1 MLESPISQILN
12 RICEVYLQFL
22 SVMNH
27 ISSDI
32 LIGLGCNQAVVYKM
46 WCFIREATKLHV
58 KMIVGVES
66 SPVNI
71 LSLFCQM
78 MLYMLV

>member
-12 RICEVYLQFL
+12 HICEVYLLFL
-22 SVMNH
+22 SIMSN

-32 LIGLGCNQAVVYKM
+32 LIGLGCNQVVVYKI
-46 WCFIREATKLHV
+46 WCFLREATKLHV
-58 KMIVGVES
+58 KMIVGAES